1 MPDAS
6 TITAHSTISDVASSE
21 IDTSKATHTTPDMS
35 SLVAKESAT
44 LDLTAPSSSVPLAPP
59 REPVTYLSTATQIKP
74 PQTGAEFV
82 QIYGYEPKMHDIEHK
97 IGLAAIGRYKHPD
110 DIPYG
115 VIHGVP
121 FQPAHSERSP
131 SYTSS
136 GFQIMALGALNMAV
150 AKAKAK
156 AGFTAIKYKNALA
169 KGGEKILT
177 QSKDEAIVHS
187 EQYPSIINVNKN
199 GTAQPGQDL
208 TGRCFWNV
216 FRADIECDD
225 AVKCQQPTIPQIF
238 AARLPRSMLHTQR
251 DAKLRAIPS
260 LEPSSQYD
268 LPDPVVEQD
277 FAEYEYMQEEDLP
290 YAADTEA
297 FVVFNAEHHVSCDPP
312 HEPLFTPVR
321 SRKREDSSQL
331 SNERD
336 SKRSRW
342 IAPSTSISLGEKH
355 DTSARLDKTP
365 PKNPELGPSLF
376 SPTLA
381 ALPMKDHLSQ
391 EPLEG
396 HSHPFL
402 ATREDH
408 RMDASPRSSSRLVDA
423 SRTEH
428 RESKS
433 RGDGTRAR
441 SRSPTHGDTEG
452 PGSRRYRDRKD
463 IRGGLEE
470 TTNLDKKHTED
481 VRSQAVQFTPTP
493 TTQGCNDE
501 TDVSDSHTLSS
512 PPSSR
517 SSLASSYGSNK
528 STPTCEPHDE
538 QPSQS
543 ALATS
548 NSVAAD
554 TTNTGSPAL
563 LRRVRRDTVREHAAY
578 VQQDS
583 TMPHASGAVEQD
595 VGKTHESVTELI
607 KPEQHSPLK
616 EQEEGPQPR
625 KKRALEDVDTDPSE
639 VLQDQQRSKRP
650 KKQLKARKQEP
661 EENLGGEKVVEQQN
675 KTLQEGA
682 DASTPSR
689 VVPGPGVAGQI
700 APSNNAEV
708 SKKGELAAEQ
718 TKPANEQQE
727 HMAQSVVESTKAET
741 KTEDVEEK
749 VKTEEAKPEMSDT
762 QKKLAARRA
771 MRAAKADGR
780 PYVPPARRIN
790 AAGNAPT
797 ANQNRVVG
805 NRHHRR

>member
-6 TITAHSTISDVASSE
+6 TVTTRPTTSEFASPE
-21 IDTSKATHTTPDMS
+21 MDTSKATRTAQDMP

-44 LDLTAPSSSVPLAPP
+44 LDLTAPSSPLPLAPP
-59 REPVTYLSTATQIKP
+59 REPVTYRSTATQIKP

-82 QIYGYEPKMHDIEHK
+82 QIYGYEPKMYDIEHK

-121 FQPAHSERSP
+121 FQPAHSERNP
-131 SYTSS
+131 SYNSS
-136 GFQIMALGALNMAV
+136 GFQIMALGARNMAV

-177 QSKDEAIVHS
+177 QSKDEEIVHS
-187 EQYPSIINVNKN
+187 EQYPSIINVNKD

-225 AVKCQQPTIPQIF
+225 AVKCQQPTVPQVF
-238 AARLPRSMLHTQR
+238 AARLPQSMLHTHR

-268 LPDPVVEQD
+268 LPDPIVQQD
-277 FAEYEYMQEEDLP
+277 FAGYEYMQEEDLP
-290 YAADTEA
+290 YAADTDA
-297 FVVFNAEHHVSCDPP
+297 FVVFKAEHHVSCDSP
-312 HEPLFTPVR
+312 HEPLSTPVR
-321 SRKREDSSQL
+321 SRKRKDSSQL

-336 SKRSRW
+336 SKRSRL
-342 IAPSTSISLGEKH
+342 IAPSMSISLGEKH
-355 DTSARLDKTP
+355 DISARLDKTP
-365 PKNPELGPSLF
+365 PKNPELAPSLP
-376 SPTLA
+376 SPTPA

-391 EPLEG
+391 ERLDA
-396 HSHPFL
+396 HSHPFPS
-402 ATREDH
+402 TRED
-408 RMDASPRSSSRLVDA
+408 RRTDAGPRSSSRLIDA

-433 RGDGTRAR
+433 RGDRTRAR
-441 SRSPTHGDTEG
+441 SRSPTHGDIEV
-452 PGSRRYRDRKD
+452 PGSRKYRDRKD
-463 IRGGLEE
+463 IKGALEA
-470 TTNLDKKHTED
+470 TTSLDKRHTED
-481 VRSQAVQFTPTP
+481 VRSQAVQLTPTP
-493 TTQGCNDE
+493 TTQGYNNEMDL
-501 TDVSDSHTLSS
+501 SDSLTSSS

-517 SSLASSYGSNK
+517 STLASSYGSNK

-538 QPSQS
+538 QPAQS

-548 NSVAAD
+548 NSVAAN
-554 TTNTGSPAL
+554 TTNTGSPAP
-563 LRRVRRDTVREHAAY
+563 LRRVRRDTVKKHAPQM
-578 VQQDS
+578 QQDS
-583 TMPHASGAVEQD
+583 TMPQASGAVEQD
-595 VGKTHESVTELI
+595 VGKTHESAAELTQ
-607 KPEQHSPLK
+607 PEQHSPLK
-616 EQEEGPQPR
+616 AQEQEPQPS
-625 KKRALEDVDTDPSE
+625 KKRALGDVDTDPSE

-650 KKQLKARKQEP
+650 KKQINARKQEP
-661 EENLGGEKVVEQQN
+661 EENLDGEKVVEQRD

-682 DASTPSR
+682 EAST
-689 VVPGPGVAGQI
+689 
-700 APSNNAEV
+700 PSNNAEA
-708 SKKGELAAEQ
+708 SKKDEPPAEH
-718 TKPANEQQE
+718 TKPSTEQQKRT
-727 HMAQSVVESTKAET
+727 AQSVVESTKAEI
-741 KTEDVEEK
+741 KTEDVKEK
-749 VKTEEAKPEMSDT
+749 VKTDEAKPEMSDT

-805 NRHHRR
+805 NRQHRR